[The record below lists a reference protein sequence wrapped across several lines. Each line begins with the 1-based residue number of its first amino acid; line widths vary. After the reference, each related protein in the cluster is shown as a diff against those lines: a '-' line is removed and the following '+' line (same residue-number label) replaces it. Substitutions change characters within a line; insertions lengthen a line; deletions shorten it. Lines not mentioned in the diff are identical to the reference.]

1 MQNIWTINGASPE
14 SQNLGSIQLKIIT
27 QSADLVTLTQTTAYD
42 ADPTFAYGE
51 TVTIHRDGAQ
61 WFKGTCISIARH
73 GSGASERIDYQIAG
87 PWWQLTKVIYQQ
99 QFTRFV
105 SGVTAT
111 PTLAKLILGTDDAG
125 ARLNSGQ
132 VITAVVNYAASALGA
147 SALFQL
153 GTVAP
158 ATQMPYEELNALS
171 CADVIS
177 RVLRWNPDVV
187 AYFDYSSTPPTL
199 HFKTRASLD
208 ALSLDIADVVISKNS
223 VNPRNDLQIDGV
235 VIQFERTDTVDGNKQ
250 NIIITDSAGTITDP
264 LKTLYLYFDLQ
275 GASVSFIR
283 QKVVSETISESSG
296 TWWQKKH
303 AKLQGATSISVAS
316 ATKTALDDAAENDGT
331 AYSKELV
338 SGSIAEWM
346 TGVGVNTQI
355 VQATVIYTKD
365 GAKKT
370 ETLRLS
376 LQGTNANSS
385 TYSSVGSETPA
396 EPTPTGLA
404 AAILSS
410 LVNLQYQGAV
420 TLTESEAG
428 GVSHINK
435 KLNILGGR
443 TEWASMAAQIY
454 SATYSLDSGITQIN
468 FGPAKHLG
476 ATDLFQLFRNVRNRQ
491 GGSGSVR
498 AQIGGTSDLPTRSAN
513 TSTADDGGGAGPEA
527 FRIYWAD
534 GLSTVVDFSTAIATR
549 DSDSPEDEWGIFFG
563 ISNLAHTKTITY
575 GEGLDINDDTGTDQ
589 TQWYLPI
596 YGDGKLLT
604 TGGVYRAETFCA
616 SSKPVTGLVK
626 IG

>member
-1 MQNIWTINGASPE
+1 
-14 SQNLGSIQLKIIT
+14 
-27 QSADLVTLTQTTAYD
+27 
-42 ADPTFAYGE
+42 
-51 TVTIHRDGAQ
+51 
-61 WFKGTCISIARH
+61 
-73 GSGASERIDYQIAG
+73 
-87 PWWQLTKVIYQQ
+87 
-99 QFTRFV
+99 
-105 SGVTAT
+105 
-111 PTLAKLILGTDDAG
+111 
-125 ARLNSGQ
+125 
-132 VITAVVNYAASALGA
+132 
-147 SALFQL
+147 
-153 GTVAP
+153 
-158 ATQMPYEELNALS
+158 
-171 CADVIS
+171 
-177 RVLRWNPDVV
+177 
-187 AYFDYSSTPPTL
+187 
-199 HFKTRASLD
+199 
-208 ALSLDIADVVISKNS
+208 
-223 VNPRNDLQIDGV
+223 
-235 VIQFERTDTVDGNKQ
+235 
-250 NIIITDSAGTITDP
+250 
-264 LKTLYLYFDLQ
+264 
-275 GASVSFIR
+275 
-283 QKVVSETISESSG
+283 
-296 TWWQKKH
+296 
-303 AKLQGATSISVAS
+303 
-316 ATKTALDDAAENDGT
+316 
-331 AYSKELV
+331 
-338 SGSIAEWM
+338 
-346 TGVGVNTQI
+346 
-355 VQATVIYTKD
+355 
-365 GAKKT
+365 
-370 ETLRLS
+370 
-376 LQGTNANSS
+376 
-385 TYSSVGSETPA
+385 VGSETPA

-534 GLSTVVDFSTAIATR
+534 GLSTVVDFSTAIANR
-549 DSDSPEDEWGIFFG
+549 DSESPEDEWGIFFE
-563 ISNLAHTKTITY
+563 ISDRAHTKTITY

-616 SSKPVTGLVK
+616 SGEPVTGLVK